1 MDWKVLV
8 WDWRF
13 VLAIVLG
20 IVVYAVADWKNF
32 KIKAYQLML
41 DAKSLAKDQV
51 LKSGQEQED
60 WVVEKL
66 YAVMPTKFKVFI
78 SEDLLRKIVY
88 KSYHLAKDIIDN
100 GKIDNSI
107 TE

>member
-1 MDWKVLV
+1 MDWKLIL

-13 VLAIVLG
+13 VIALILG
-20 IVVYAVADWKNF
+20 VAVYAVADWKNF

-51 LKSGQEQED
+51 LKTGQEQED

-66 YAVMPTKFKVFI
+66 YAIMPAKFKLFI

-88 KSYHLAKDIIDN
+88 KAYHIAKDYLDDGKLN
-100 GKIDNSI
+100 GTAK
-107 TE
+107 